1 MTELQSFRSTALK
14 LQSQKPSV
22 LAPEVVASSP
32 VKKAKDAVK
41 PIATEKKA
49 LPTVVTI
56 KPKKRSTSS
65 STESSKKLQPAK
77 KKQTKAQTETTT
89 AAATNIPT
97 TSTGSAIAVAK
108 SDAKPAAGA
117 LLLGYSSSSD
127 SDA

>member
-22 LAPEVVASSP
+22 LAPEIVASSP

-41 PIATEKKA
+41 SIATERKA

-56 KPKKRSTSS
+56 KPKKRSGSP

-77 KKQTKAQTETTT
+77 KKQTKAQTGTTT
-89 AAATNIPT
+89 AAATNSST
-97 TSTGSAIAVAK
+97 TCTGSATAATK
-108 SDAKPAAGA
+108 SDAKPGAGA